1 MVNYLLK
8 KSYQLKDL
16 KEIKFKDLWGDHGVF
31 TTMWIF
37 DSPPKILF
45 FKDHISNLIKSTKAY
60 SISKSSLRSDILRLI
75 KENLDNKIKY
85 NHLLRVALNKN
96 TLSIS
101 LRKRVKPKLNFNLKL
116 VNLKRQ
122 KPEFKNLKYKEILKH
137 LSKLDN
143 SKSDIGLCHNKKILE
158 TGTSNILFVK
168 DRKIFSPINKFY
180 KGITYKFFKSK
191 IKKIIKKD
199 ILINSLNEFDEIIL
213 IGSGKGIASV
223 KTINQINWKR
233 KEFKIYNQLLKHY
246 NSAINNCQNINKL
259 CEILIIL
266 VCFAI
271 QKQVV

>member
-37 DSPPKILF
+37 GSPPKILF
-45 FKDHISNLIKSTKAY
+45 FKDHINNLIKSTKAY

-96 TLSIS
+96 ILSIS
-101 LRKRVKPKLNFNLKL
+101 LRKRIKPKLNFNLKL

-122 KPEFKNLKYKEILKH
+122 KPKFKNLKYKQILKH
-137 LSKLDN
+137 LSKMDN
-143 SKSDIGLCHNKKILE
+143 SSSDIGLCSNKKIFE
-158 TGTSNILFVK
+158 TGTSNLIFIK
-168 DRKIFSPINKFY
+168 DGSVYSPKSKFY

-191 IKKIIKKD
+191 VKKVINKD
-199 ILINSLNEFDEIIL
+199 IFVKSLKEFDEIIL

-223 KTINQINWKR
+223 KTIDQIKWKR
-233 KEFKIYNQLLKHY
+233 KSLKFYNILFKHY
-246 NSAINNCQNINKL
+246 NLAINNCPKY
-259 CEILIIL
+259 
-266 VCFAI
+266 
-271 QKQVV
+271 K

>member
-8 KSYQLKDL
+8 KSYQLKNL
-16 KEIKFKDLWGDHGVF
+16 KEIEFKDLWGDNGVF

-37 DSPPKILF
+37 GSPPRILF
-45 FKDHISNLIKSTKAY
+45 FKDHINNLIKSTKAY
-60 SISKSSLRSDILRLI
+60 SIIKSSVRSNILKLI
-75 KENLDNKIKY
+75 EENLDPKIKY

-101 LRKRVKPKLNFNLKL
+101 LRKRIKPKLNFNLKL

-122 KPEFKNLKYKEILKH
+122 NPEFKNLKYKEILKH

-158 TGTSNILFVK
+158 TGTSNIIFVK
-168 DRKIFSPINKFY
+168 DKKIFSPIDKFY

-199 ILINSLNEFDEIIL
+199 ILISSLNEFDEIIL
-213 IGSGKGIASV
+213 IGSGKGIVSV

-233 KEFKIYNQLLKHY
+233 KEFTIYNQLLKHY
-246 NSAINNCQNINKL
+246 NSAINKCPKY
-259 CEILIIL
+259 
-266 VCFAI
+266 
-271 QKQVV
+271 K

>member
-16 KEIKFKDLWGDHGVF
+16 KEIEFKDLWGDNGVF

-37 DSPPKILF
+37 GSPPKILF
-45 FKDHISNLIKSTKAY
+45 FKDHINNLIKSTKAY
-60 SISKSSLRSDILRLI
+60 SIIKSSIKSDILRLI
-75 KENLDNKIKY
+75 EENLDNKIKY

-101 LRKRVKPKLNFNLKL
+101 LRKRIKPKLNFNLKL

-143 SKSDIGLCHNKKILE
+143 SKSDIGLCSNKKIFE

-168 DRKIFSPINKFY
+168 DKKIFSPINKFY

-233 KEFKIYNQLLKHY
+233 KEFKIFNQLLKHY
-246 NSAINNCQNINKL
+246 NSAINNCPKY
-259 CEILIIL
+259 
-266 VCFAI
+266 
-271 QKQVV
+271 K

>member
-16 KEIKFKDLWGDHGVF
+16 KEIEFKDLWGDNGVF

-37 DSPPKILF
+37 GSPPRILF
-45 FKDHISNLIKSTKAY
+45 FKDHINNLIKSTKAY
-60 SISKSSLRSDILRLI
+60 SIIKSSIKSDILRLI
-75 KENLDNKIKY
+75 EENLDNKIKY

-143 SKSDIGLCHNKKILE
+143 SKSDIGLCSNKKILE

-168 DRKIFSPINKFY
+168 DKKIFSPINKFY
-180 KGITYKFFKSK
+180 KGITFKFFKSK

-199 ILINSLNEFDEIIL
+199 ILIDSLNEFDEIIL

-246 NSAINNCQNINKL
+246 NSAINNCPKY
-259 CEILIIL
+259 
-266 VCFAI
+266 
-271 QKQVV
+271 K

>member
-16 KEIKFKDLWGDHGVF
+16 KEIEFKDLWGDNGVF

-37 DSPPKILF
+37 GSPPRILF
-45 FKDHISNLIKSTKAY
+45 FKDHINNLIKSTKAY
-60 SISKSSLRSDILRLI
+60 SIIKSSIRSDILKVI
-75 KENLDNKIKY
+75 EENLDNKIKY

-101 LRKRVKPKLNFNLKL
+101 FRKRIKPKLNFNLKL

-143 SKSDIGLCHNKKILE
+143 SKSDIGLRYNKKILE

-168 DRKIFSPINKFY
+168 DKKIFSPINKFY

-233 KEFKIYNQLLKHY
+233 KEFKIFNQLLKHY
-246 NSAINNCQNINKL
+246 NSAINNCPKY
-259 CEILIIL
+259 
-266 VCFAI
+266 
-271 QKQVV
+271 K